1 MLLDTTDL
9 PNDHEIQADIAIVG
23 AGAAGITMA
32 LDLLGS
38 NLSVLLL
45 ESGGFEEEPATQ
57 DLYAGAVVNARLHS
71 APDRY
76 RQRRFGGT
84 TTIWGGRCM
93 PFDPIDFE
101 VRDSVPGSGWP
112 IARSDIDP
120 FYTRANALCEAGAF
134 AYTTNAAF
142 GSAALPIVEGFTSPD
157 FSTNRLE
164 RFSCPTNFA
173 ARYVHKL
180 KASHNVQVVLH
191 ANLTQIVLDESGTR
205 VEQLLLRTM
214 SGKRLTA
221 RAGRYVLATGGLETA
236 RLLLAN
242 RDRHPN
248 GLGNDHDIVGRYY
261 MCHVAGT
268 IGAIQFAC
276 PASAVYRGYRMSPD
290 GVYCRQRFALEEDA
304 QRREGIGNFVAR
316 LHHPRITDPA
326 HRNAVL
332 SLLYLAKPLIPYEYQ
347 QRLHGADGASA
358 GDWLRHVANVITDP
372 FEATGFAWRM
382 LRDRKLAERKF
393 PSIIINSKANLY
405 SIDFHAEQYPNASS
419 RVLLDDTVDSLGM
432 PRIKIDWRYLPED
445 VCTVSRSLE
454 ILARDFAA
462 SGVGRLNY
470 DAALVETEMTRY
482 GAYGGHHI
490 GTVRMG
496 SDPRSSVVDANCR
509 LHAVR
514 NLYVAGSAVFATSS
528 QANPTLTI
536 VALALRLAAH
546 LRNFG

>member
-1 MLLDTTDL
+1 MLLDTTDF
-9 PNDHEIQADIAIVG
+9 PNDHEIRADIAIVG

-45 ESGGFEEEPATQ
+45 ESGGFEEDPATQ

-101 VRDSVPGSGWP
+101 VRDGVPGSGWP

-142 GSAALPIVEGFTSPD
+142 GSAALPIVEGFTSRD
-157 FSTNRLE
+157 FSTNCLE

-173 ARYVHKL
+173 ARYLHKL
-180 KASHNVQVVLH
+180 KASRNVHVVLH
-191 ANLTQIVLDESGTR
+191 ANLTQIALDEGGTR

-242 RDRHPN
+242 RDRHSK

-276 PASAVYRGYRMSPD
+276 PASAVHRGYRMSPD

-332 SLLYLAKPLIPYEYQ
+332 SLLFLAKPLIPYEYQ

-372 FEATGFAWRM
+372 FAATGFAWHM

-419 RVLLDDTVDSLGM
+419 RVLLDDAVDPLGM

-445 VCTVSRSLE
+445 VRTVSRSLE

-462 SGVGRLNY
+462 SGIGRLDY

-490 GTVRMG
+490 GTARMG